1 MRACA
6 IHIIACIVA
15 ACAPFFVPDHS
26 TLHENE
32 NFPGFPR
39 VFQQMPL
46 KSAPVSERESR
57 FGAAFPGR
65 IGKFSAGRHT
75 VLIRW
80 VTKETRMLHPAS
92 DCYRGSGYRITHLP
106 PRKDSRGL
114 LWGVFKAT
122 RGPERV
128 IVKERIAD
136 GHGRHW
142 TDVSAWYWAALLG
155 QTDGPWW
162 AYTVVEPIPGVSRL
176 TWNTD

>member
-6 IHIIACIVA
+6 IHLLACIVA
-15 ACAPFFVPDHS
+15 ACVPFFVSGHS
-26 TLHENE
+26 SVHEDDD
-32 NFPGFPR
+32 FPGLPR
-39 VFQQMPL
+39 AFQQVPL
-46 KSAPVSERESR
+46 KPAPLSERESR
-57 FGAAFPGR
+57 FQAAFPGR
-65 IGKFSAGRHT
+65 IGKFSAGRRT

-92 DCYRGSGYRITHLP
+92 DCYRGIGYHITHLP
-106 PRKDSRGL
+106 PCKDSMGL
-114 LWGVFKAT
+114 LWGAFEAT

-128 IVKERIAD
+128 IVKERITD
-136 GHGRHW
+136 ESGKYW

-176 TWNTD
+176 TWNAD